1 MLIIF
6 PVCLVSSVYLD
17 CVLPHVS
24 CPLLNIMYLSPCVPV
39 LHSQMFVEL
48 KGLFLKYLLVSS
60 FHTPEKCD
68 RTVDRKKQ
76 KVSSAFFPHV
86 LFSVFEMFFCC
97 SCFFSVAMEVAT
109 HFIALDCQDLP
120 FIEYSCEFCRLAAAT
135 ALDKATI
142 LSLFWHGANSHRPV
156 DLPNTT
162 GLRWRE
168 GILRCLENAL
178 PQARIS
184 PPSSVALSSPQ
195 LSAANTEST
204 PEPAPVQELT
214 ESTPEPAPVQEL
226 TESTPEPAP
235 FQELTKSTPEPA
247 PFQEL
252 TESTPEPAPFQE
264 LTESPPE
271 PFPFQELTERPQEC
285 ALPEHL
291 QVSTLPERPPRVR
304 AARAP
309 SSAHSKTA
317 PYCTRAPPSVR
328 TARAPP

>member
-1 MLIIF
+1 MYVSMCSCVAFSDVCGIKRIIF
-6 PVCLVSSVYLD
+6 EV
-17 CVLPHVS
+17 
-24 CPLLNIMYLSPCVPV
+24 SPC
-39 LHSQMFVEL
+39 
-48 KGLFLKYLLVSS
+48 LLIPYPGEVWQNSG
-60 FHTPEKCD
+60 P
-68 RTVDRKKQ
+68 KKTESEQ
-76 KVSSAFFPHV
+76 CFFPHV
-86 LFSVFEMFFCC
+86 LFSAFEMFFCC
-97 SCFFSVAMEVAT
+97 SCFFSVAMEVAA

-156 DLPNTT
+156 DLPDTT

-271 PFPFQELTERPQEC
+271 PSPFQELTERPQEC

-317 PYCTRAPPSVR
+317 PYCTRVPPSVR